1 MPTWAKVILWIV
13 GIFVGLQV
21 IGGIAYAIS
30 SWLQEREQARV
41 RSEVLKR
48 QTEETANY
56 VDKVTGWI
64 KEGQEAY
71 REQHR

>member
-30 SWLQEREQARV
+30 SWLQEREQANIRAK
-41 RSEVLKR
+41 VLER
-48 QTEETANY
+48 QREESTRHLNET
-56 VDKVTGWI
+56 VGWI
-64 KEGQEAY
+64 KEMNK
-71 REQHR
+71 